1 MKIQKFNEDVNTS
14 KSNAKLLSKKLGDK
28 FFNEAE
34 GFDRIFS
41 DYDDDENIFEFY
53 VCFDEMYDT
62 SIEQL
67 VKFNE
72 YMGYGSWSLST
83 TIFTYDSDPKIYD
96 SFRLKDEHINGILND
111 LDVEEKSKKFNL

>member
-14 KSNAKLLSKKLGDK
+14 KSNANLLSKKLGDK
-28 FFNEAE
+28 FFSEAE

-96 SFRLKDEHINGILND
+96 SFRLKDEHINAILND